1 MKDVMELTL
10 PQLEDLTKG
19 IIGNEANDSTPNKR
33 VIQGSEA
40 IEFLK
45 QGNGKL

>member
-1 MKDVMELTL
+1 MNDVMELTL

-19 IIGNEANDSTPNKR
+19 IMGNEAGEVSPSKQ
-33 VIQGSEA
+33 VIQGSDA
-40 IEFLK
+40 IKFLK

>member
-1 MKDVMELTL
+1 MNDVMELTL

-19 IIGNEANDSTPNKR
+19 IMGDDNSSNGTNKK

-40 IEFLK
+40 IAFLK